1 MNGQMAIIA
10 VALLLL
16 SVAIIQRKCDEQKS
30 QHFVIGMTVV
40 YAIGLLWVTLISRHP
55 SSEAVLVLQPRALQR
70 LFQIDFRPDGG
81 LASVKIGAIYQQTWL
96 NIVLFVPMGYLLPFR
111 LRQPKLWNVLAIG
124 AAISLLIETVQLLT
138 HLGWFDVD
146 DIFLNTLGALLG
158 YGLYKVVFRKPRND

>member
-146 DIFLNTLGALLG
+146 DIFLNTLGALIG
-158 YGLYKVVFRKPRND
+158 YGLYKAILRKSSND